1 MNEWFFNRVKD
12 NMHLSICMSPIGEKF
27 RNYTR
32 NFPALINSTAIDW
45 FMAWPEEALIEVAA
59 KYIDRIDIEDSFK
72 ANLAIQCGYSFTQ
85 ATEFALKMESELRR
99 IFYVTPTNFIE
110 LLKGYE
116 KILKSK
122 RKEIGT
128 QATKLRNGLGR
139 LASAAEQV
147 AEMTAASEHKR
158 AEVNKKQQECQDLK
172 IDLAKQEKEAHD
184 KQKIIEAKTESVNKE
199 SIKAKGLADDADADL
214 AKTLPILQAA
224 NEAVSNLT
232 KKDIGEVKAYANPPK
247 EIMNVMSAVMC
258 VLGKAN
264 ADWAAVKKEMTDPK
278 FMDKILTLDKDNMP
292 EKTMVKI
299 EAYTK
304 KDNFLPQIL
313 MQKSV
318 VAGALCSWVKAVEE
332 YHKALKI
339 VRPKIAKKEAAMA
352 LLKQLED
359 QLKQME
365 DEFAILAAKLQEL
378 QSSLKK
384 NTDEMEAYKADL
396 EQLQAKIERG
406 EKLVTGLADEKTRW
420 EASLVTL
427 DQQFYNLIGDAALS
441 AAFMSLCGPF
451 PADYR
456 EELILLWQKKVRD
469 LELPHDPMY
478 EFCDF
483 LGSQAAIKRWRM
495 DGLPIDQFSTENGVC
510 ITKGERWALNIDPQT
525 QANSWIKKM
534 HGKHLTI
541 IDINDKK
548 ML

>member
-1 MNEWFFNRVKD
+1 
-12 NMHLSICMSPIGEKF
+12 
-27 RNYTR
+27 
-32 NFPALINSTAIDW
+32 
-45 FMAWPEEALIEVAA
+45 
-59 KYIDRIDIEDSFK
+59 
-72 ANLAIQCGYSFTQ
+72 
-85 ATEFALKMESELRR
+85 MESELRR

-184 KQKIIEAKTESVNKE
+184 KQKIIEVKTESVNKE

-214 AKTLPILQAA
+214 AKTLPILQSA
-224 NEAVSNLT
+224 NEAVGNLT
-232 KKDIGEVKAYANPPK
+232 KKDIGEVRAYANPPK
-247 EIMNVMSAVMC
+247 EIMNVMSAVMT

-264 ADWAAVKKEMTDPK
+264 ADWASVKKEMTDPK
-278 FMDKILTLDKDNMP
+278 FMDKIITLDKDNMS

-352 LLKQLED
+352 LFKQLED
-359 QLKQME
+359 QLKAME

-378 QSSLKK
+378 QASLKK

-427 DQQFYNLIGDAALS
+427 DQQFYNLVGDAALS

-456 EELILLWQKKVRD
+456 EDLTLLWLKKVRELD
-469 LELPHDPMY
+469 LPHDPQY